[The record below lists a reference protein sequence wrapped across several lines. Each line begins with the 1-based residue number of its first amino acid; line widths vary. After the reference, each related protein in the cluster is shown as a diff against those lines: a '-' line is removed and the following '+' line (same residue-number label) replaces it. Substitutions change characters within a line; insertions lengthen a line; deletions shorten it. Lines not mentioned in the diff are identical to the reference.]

1 MERQKSRAARVIEA
15 SVIIPVG
22 AVIGAVAYDN
32 SKDPSGGALFG
43 PKSPQ
48 KVVHEDKGMLPD
60 GHVSKVINMPSHD
73 ETGRIMESIRPR

>member
-32 SKDPSGGALFG
+32 SKDPSGWSFIW
-43 PKSPQ
+43 PKIATKSR
-48 KVVHEDKGMLPD
+48 
-60 GHVSKVINMPSHD
+60 
-73 ETGRIMESIRPR
+73 TRR